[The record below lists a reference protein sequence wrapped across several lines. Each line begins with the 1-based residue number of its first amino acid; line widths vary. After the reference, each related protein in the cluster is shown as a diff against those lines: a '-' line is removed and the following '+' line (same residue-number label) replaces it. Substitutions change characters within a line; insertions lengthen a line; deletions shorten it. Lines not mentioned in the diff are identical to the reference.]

1 MIETIKIVP
10 RWKSFPVDSIVFS
23 KRSLHVGGH
32 LCWPNFDAEFYQ
44 RLWWWWR
51 CRWWWWWW
59 WWCRWWWWDGSEDD
73 NGDVTMPQIPGTW
86 VRAFVCSMTDDSLNR
101 TDNWCPL
108 LFVNTKII
116 IILIPTH
123 YPQTIHK
130 LQWVQTQYFSSS
142 KIAVYYYWHCWL
154 KNVLT
159 NLTILQQFGLS
170 WWGLLMLVFLN
181 VKLFIFHWLTDDQS
195 MTSMGFSA
203 AGKSQYLES
212 NSETVGLSWIP
223 SGRQLRPIVY
233 QCHLSSSKEAFR
245 DTQWREVEQMSPL
258 D

>member
-1 MIETIKIVP
+1 MSSAFCQYKNNHHPHPHSLSADCTQTAM
-10 RWKSFPVDSIVFS
+10 FS
-23 KRSLHVGGH
+23 KPQSCPVRWLSL
-32 LCWPNFDAEFYQ
+32 
-44 RLWWWWR
+44 
-51 CRWWWWWW
+51 
-59 WWCRWWWWDGSEDD
+59 S
-73 NGDVTMPQIPGTW
+73 
-86 VRAFVCSMTDDSLNR
+86 
-101 TDNWCPL
+101 
-108 LFVNTKII
+108 
-116 IILIPTH
+116 ILV
-123 YPQTIHK
+123 
-130 LQWVQTQYFSSS
+130 VQTQYFSSS

-181 VKLFIFHWLTDDQS
+181 VKLFISHWLTDDQS

-233 QCHLSSSKEAFR
+233 QCHLLFK
-245 DTQWREVEQMSPL
+245 
-258 D
+258 